1 MAAPVRKTF
10 NICREVRV
18 DDATL
23 KKIAEALGIP
33 ESEQDRI
40 ISISGEIRIG
50 PSPTPASG
58 SAPPTSRAGG
68 SPPIPP
74 SGDDASA
81 TTRRQQE

>member
-18 DDATL
+18 GDDAL

-33 ESEQDRI
+33 EAEQDRS

-50 PSPTPASG
+50 PSPMPASG
-58 SAPPTSRAGG
+58 SAPPTSRGGG
-68 SPPIPP
+68 SPPTPP
-74 SGDDASA
+74 SGDDAPA
-81 TTRRQQE
+81 ITRRQQE